1 MRKNGRCLSI
11 SASKKPNFA
20 HLPDEKAETN
30 LTDDVAELRTPRIT
44 YNFNPDSEAQNAGS
58 AIGSNLFATS
68 LGGAV
73 GPIIFGLIVDHA
85 GGYMAAWTATGAL
98 VLAGAILVA
107 FGFKEDQSAT
117 KN

>member
-1 MRKNGRCLSI
+1 MFVFTAANPSWHVAVLAILALLLGGTILAYAALLHTIC
-11 SASKKPNFA
+11 
-20 HLPDEKAETN
+20 AEIVDPS
-30 LTDDVAELRTPRIT
+30 L
-44 YNFNPDSEAQNAGS
+44 AGS

-85 GGYMAAWTATGAL
+85 GGYMAAWTATGGL